1 MSLLV
6 TSLVAAAQPA
16 QTQPA
21 QAPPPQLE
29 FVAGRAVRGRW
40 RMNAFTAV
48 RIEYLPP
55 TIASQRCSIAGPGL
69 RVAYATGGGD
79 TIFEIGGVGH
89 GYANAD
95 IIGFEIGGI
104 EYEARIWTDQPF
116 NSRYRDVDY
125 PGDFVDSRRWG
136 RTVGAILAVRR
147 GPEYPWLSHV
157 SLIDNMIA
165 VPAIGIRYR
174 RGGGERR
181 ARLSTAGFGA
191 ALRWCEEA
199 FESDRARRLPARL
212 RRIIL
217 R

>member
-1 MSLLV
+1 MSLLLA
-6 TSLVAAAQPA
+6 SLVAAA
-16 QTQPA
+16 QPA

-40 RMNAFTAV
+40 RMNAFTMV
-48 RIEYLPP
+48 RNERPPP
-55 TIASQRCSIAGPGL
+55 TIAGQRCTIAGPGIRL
-69 RVAYATGGGD
+69 AYATSGGD
-79 TIFEIGGVGH
+79 TIFEIGGEEH

-95 IIGFEIGGI
+95 IIGFKIGGI

-116 NSRYRDVDY
+116 DGRYRDVDY
-125 PGDFVDSRRWG
+125 PRDFVDSRRWA
-136 RTVGAILAVRR
+136 RTATAILAVRR

-157 SLIDNMIA
+157 TLIDNMIA
-165 VPAIGIRYR
+165 VPSIGIRYR
-174 RGGGERR
+174 RGGSERR

-199 FESDRARRLPARL
+199 FQSDRARRLPARL